1 MIETIGSIIKEL
13 RKEKGLTQPELAN
26 LLGVSKGII
35 SLWENDINEPKA
47 SYIKKMA
54 AVFNVSADYILGI
67 DYEYKEKPIAEYSF
81 EYNHGK
87 TKLVHK
93 EKK

>member
-54 AVFNVSADYILGI
+54 AVCEMTIST
-67 DYEYKEKPIAEYSF
+67 P
-81 EYNHGK
+81 YN
-87 TKLVHK
+87 
-93 EKK
+93 